1 MSEPMS
7 ESQSDPSPA
16 DPLPG
21 DPLRNV
27 RQLRGRL
34 KTPAGTQA
42 GIAVVVARFNDYITH
57 HMLHAAIE
65 AFEQCG
71 GRRDQ
76 LTVAHV
82 PGSLE
87 LAVTAR
93 KLART
98 GRYAAIVCLGCV
110 IRGDTDH
117 FEHVC
122 EQTARGIR
130 EVGTQTGVPC
140 LFGVLTCD
148 TVEQA
153 LQRAG
158 IKMGN
163 HGRSAMLAAL
173 EMADLLRQVDEA

>member
-7 ESQSDPSPA
+7 ESQPEPPPS
-16 DPLPG
+16 

-34 KTPAGTQA
+34 KAPPGAEA
-42 GIAVVVARFNDYITH
+42 SIAIVAARFNDYITG
-57 HMLHAAIE
+57 HMLHAAVE

-71 GRRDQ
+71 GRRQQ

-93 KLART
+93 KLAQT

-122 EQTARGIR
+122 EQTAKGIR

-140 LFGVLTCD
+140 IFGVLTCD

-173 EMADLLRQVDEA
+173 EMADLLQQVGEA